1 LFDVYF
7 LVGYVLLSISCVL
20 CFCTILCIAS
30 PYVYSCLFSTCV
42 QVYRQLPPGETP
54 IAVNKYII
62 SCIILT
68 RILVHIHTHA
78 GERIFGIF
86 SGMAQSM
93 ECVCEVK
100 TLISLRW
107 PYSPNVSCNSAS
119 VKYHTSYAPT
129 ICLKIWQIRQTFI
142 KALLTSITMLRCLT
156 EWSCT
161 STGWGEWPAS
171 RFDPTQTGSPTLT
184 TWEEAVSKPV

>member
-1 LFDVYF
+1 MVLQLIVFCFLLICLMFIFLLGMFCFLFRVFCVFVLFCVLLLPMYTVVYF
-7 LVGYVLLSISCVL
+7 LL
-20 CFCTILCIAS
+20 
-30 PYVYSCLFSTCV
+30 VYKFTDNCH
-42 QVYRQLPPGETP
+42 RGETP

-62 SCIILT
+62 SCIIHT

-129 ICLKIWQIRQTFI
+129 ICLKIW
-142 KALLTSITMLRCLT
+142 
-156 EWSCT
+156 
-161 STGWGEWPAS
+161 
-171 RFDPTQTGSPTLT
+171 
-184 TWEEAVSKPV
+184 